1 MPRLNA
7 TRRWGRSAAAS
18 VLCAAV
24 VIAAARPVP
33 AQTFKLPKAEVDYD
47 HGVDFTSFHTFQW
60 KEGQE
65 PLPDPARNMSLVTA
79 IEREL
84 AKKGLKKAAEGPAD
98 LRVRFYASLEKH
110 LRGASRQSE
119 SPYTVSDL
127 RTSVDIEKMSEGTL
141 IVELYRG
148 DTQDRV
154 WRGTTTKVFRSEA
167 MNEELIRSA
176 VSLILRSYPP
186 SAASPKPYLASPRP

>member
-1 MPRLNA
+1 MPRRNA
-7 TRRWGRSAAAS
+7 TPLRGTAAAAFFLSAA
-18 VLCAAV
+18 VGAV
-24 VIAAARPVP
+24 TAGSAT

-47 HGVDFTSFHTFQW
+47 HAVDFAAFHTFQW

-65 PLPDPARNMSLVTA
+65 PLPNPARNMSLVTA

-110 LRGASRQSE
+110 LRGTGRQSE
-119 SPYTVSDL
+119 TPYTTGDL

-141 IVELYRG
+141 VIELYRG
-148 DTQDRV
+148 DTDSRV
-154 WRGTTTKVFRSEA
+154 WRGTSTKVFRSGA
-167 MNEELIRSA
+167 MNEELIRST

-186 SAASPKPYLASPRP
+186 SPPSPSPASPAP